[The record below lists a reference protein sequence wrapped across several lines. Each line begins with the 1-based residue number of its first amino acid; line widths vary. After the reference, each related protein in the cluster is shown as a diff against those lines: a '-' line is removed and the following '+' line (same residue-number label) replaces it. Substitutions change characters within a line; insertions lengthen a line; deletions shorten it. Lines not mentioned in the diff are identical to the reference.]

1 MFGIQSKTTWHAKW
15 QGNANLKEGNNQSF
29 EIYPELTRMLK
40 LAEKDSKTVIT
51 NIFHMFKKLS
61 KNMED
66 IKKTQ
71 NEVLEKKMTMSKD
84 KNYTSWD

>member
-1 MFGIQSKTTWHAKW
+1 
-15 QGNANLKEGNNQSF
+15 
-29 EIYPELTRMLK
+29 MLK

-71 NEVLEKKMTMSKD
+71 NEVLEEKMTMSKD